1 MNKSPNSYQSAE
13 NLDID
18 VQSSLQNLNSM
29 NVHRTPE
36 IEEWTNLSL
45 IHPVSFQL
53 TKLFI
58 YLRVTPNT
66 TSFIGFLFGVLA
78 ASALYNYQNP
88 WMVLVGAIGLFG
100 WHVFDGTDGQLARA
114 TGQFSD
120 IGKLVDG
127 LCDHGTNILV
137 YVSVAAAL
145 STQYGNWVWIPVILA
160 VCSHGIQASAMEY
173 YRHEYDYWVHGKQ
186 ASRNPTIE
194 EIKARRLEKRA
205 HRHID
210 MAYLWYLNMQHF
222 FTGINDELR
231 KRLDQALSSSDV
243 DHSEV
248 RNMYCK
254 YNLATVRKWT
264 ILSTNYRSAIL
275 IGSCLIGSP
284 LYYFI
289 AEFTLWNGILIWA
302 RANQVATN
310 NKVNTELSNL
320 LEATHPQTRS
330 EARV

>member
-1 MNKSPNSYQSAE
+1 MNKSSDSYQSAGS
-13 NLDID
+13 LDID
-18 VQSSLQNLNSM
+18 VQTSLQNLNSM

-36 IEEWTNLSL
+36 IEEWTNLNL

-58 YLRVTPNT
+58 YLRITPNT

-78 ASALYNYQNP
+78 ASALYHYQNP

-120 IGKLVDG
+120 IGKLIDG

-137 YVSVAAAL
+137 YVFVAAAL
-145 STQYGNWVWIPVILA
+145 ATQYGTWVWIPVFLA
-160 VCSHGIQASAMEY
+160 AISHGVQASAMEY
-173 YRHEYDYWVHGKQ
+173 YRHEYDYWVHGKK

-194 EIKARRLEKRA
+194 EIKARRQGKRE

-210 MAYLWYLNMQHF
+210 MGYLWYLNMQHVF
-222 FTGINDELR
+222 AGIDDELR
-231 KRLDQALSSSDV
+231 SRLDLAFSSSDV
-243 DHSEV
+243 DHAEV
-248 RNMYCK
+248 RNIYRRN
-254 YNLATVRKWT
+254 NLATVRKWT

-275 IGSCLIGSP
+275 ISTCLLGSP

-302 RANQVATN
+302 RANQVVAN
-310 NKVNTELSNL
+310 DNVNRQLANL
-320 LEATHPQTRS
+320 LQPARS
-330 EARV
+330 EVQS